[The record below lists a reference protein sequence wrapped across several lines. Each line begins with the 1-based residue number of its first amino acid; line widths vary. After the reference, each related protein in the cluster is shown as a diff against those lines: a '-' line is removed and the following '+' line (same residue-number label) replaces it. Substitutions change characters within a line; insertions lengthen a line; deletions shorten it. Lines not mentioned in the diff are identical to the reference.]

1 MLYDSRENFLS
12 FLLSDYIFL
21 NELLEGPHSQAS
33 LRKIG
38 IKYGLRVEEQYRQM
52 FVVQEQL
59 SVQQLINLIQSFFVA
74 LNGESVIKSSNVDK
88 ITLWILQCPFRQMS
102 RRSPAIYQVFVGIF
116 GGIAARNFTYSKV
129 NVSIRTNGLQNTEII
144 IYCTP
149 TREAVVSQGW
159 VFDKNPAAYLFTR
172 LEIQAIKNNMVY
184 KCESVAVCMFR
195 DVAEKKILENELQME
210 KFSLVAELAAG
221 TAHEI
226 RNPMT
231 TLRGFLQLLS
241 KEFKPDEKG
250 HEYCALMIEEID
262 RANAMIKE
270 FLLLTKRAAPKI
282 ENINLHTVLDE
293 IFLLIESKSLLENVK
308 LEKDYEQN
316 RLVVYADPGQI
327 KQVFLN
333 LASNAIQA
341 MPHGGKLKITTSS
354 KDNKAMISFTDT
366 GHGIPEAQLLKIFDP
381 FFTTKENGTGLGLA
395 ISYRIIERHGGR
407 LSAESSPGKGTTLFI
422 EIPLAAL

>member
-1 MLYDSRENFLS
+1 
-12 FLLSDYIFL
+12 
-21 NELLEGPHSQAS
+21 
-33 LRKIG
+33 
-38 IKYGLRVEEQYRQM
+38 
-52 FVVQEQL
+52 
-59 SVQQLINLIQSFFVA
+59 
-74 LNGESVIKSSNVDK
+74 
-88 ITLWILQCPFRQMS
+88 
-102 RRSPAIYQVFVGIF
+102 
-116 GGIAARNFTYSKV
+116 
-129 NVSIRTNGLQNTEII
+129 
-144 IYCTP
+144 
-149 TREAVVSQGW
+149 
-159 VFDKNPAAYLFTR
+159 
-172 LEIQAIKNNMVY
+172 
-184 KCESVAVCMFR
+184 
-195 DVAEKKILENELQME
+195 
-210 KFSLVAELAAG
+210 
-221 TAHEI
+221 
-226 RNPMT
+226 
-231 TLRGFLQLLS
+231 
-241 KEFKPDEKG
+241 
-250 HEYCALMIEEID
+250 MIEEID